1 MTEQPLQPD
10 PESSPTTPVWRQFW
24 DESPEPEA
32 LRDWTKGLT
41 PGLIATALWLP
52 WLDGL
57 AAQSLPF
64 GGIRYAFLG
73 ALAGAWAVVPLFMA
87 AAFVVRSR
95 QKPVRQIV
103 AELFGPTIGPI
114 VVLCTHGLVA
124 LFILTMALDVAADW
138 YFQAFAAHGT
148 ISLPVPVAIR
158 YLTTTTWALWV
169 IPIGY
174 GMVRII
180 AALIDY
186 VPILIAAVL
195 SLLFLLAIQQLQLG
209 EISLIMPVQNIAD
222 PAKGFWNAFT
232 WTFGFGT
239 ICSLF
244 AADWGMGLKRKSDLI
259 LGGATGLGIGLTVV
273 ASMGLLCISASG
285 MPEAPVPTIFDL
297 IQSLGRWPSL
307 CISLL
312 VGTYLA
318 APGVFASYHVLQALR
333 QVFPKVHHHVWL
345 ILKIAIVQGLI
356 SASFRDGM
364 MRWSAILSLLLLVV
378 VGVSGMVR
386 RRATS

>member
-1 MTEQPLQPD
+1 
-10 PESSPTTPVWRQFW
+10 
-24 DESPEPEA
+24 
-32 LRDWTKGLT
+32 
-41 PGLIATALWLP
+41 LIASALWLP

-73 ALAGAWAVVPLFMA
+73 ALAGAWAVVPLFLA

-124 LFILTMALDVAADW
+124 LFILTMALDGAADW

-333 QVFPKVHHHVWL
+333 QVFPKVHHYVWL
-345 ILKIAIVQGLI
+345 ILKIAIVQALI
-356 SASFRDGM
+356 AASFRDGM